1 VHRQFDAVGS
11 VRICPPHQIEEV
23 MMSQAQH
30 IAAIPPALA
39 SEPLLQLDDI
49 EVIYEKVIF
58 AIKHISLQ
66 VAPQSIV
73 ALLGTNGAGKSTIL
87 KAISGLAPAQR
98 GEIVQGKIVYG
109 GQEITHAT
117 PGQRVAQGLVQVLE
131 GRHCFGH
138 LTVEENLLTGAFIR
152 RPSSKALAH
161 ALEKVYAFFPRLKLL
176 RNNYAGYTSGG
187 EQQMVAIGRAL
198 MASPKLI
205 LLDEPSM
212 GLAPQIVEEIF
223 EIVHQLQ
230 QGEGLSFL
238 LAEQNATVALRYANY
253 AYVLESGHITHH
265 GDAHTIASS
274 QALSDSYLGSR

>member
-1 VHRQFDAVGS
+1 
-11 VRICPPHQIEEV
+11 
-23 MMSQAQH
+23 MTQAQLNT
-30 IAAIPPALA
+30 IPPQALTA
-39 SEPLLQLDDI
+39 VEPLLQLDNI

-58 AIKHISLQ
+58 AIKHISLE
-66 VAPQSIV
+66 VKPQSIV
-73 ALLGTNGAGKSTIL
+73 ALLGANGAGKSTIL

-98 GEIVQGKIVYG
+98 GEIVQGRIVYASK
-109 GQEITHAT
+109 EITRAT
-117 PGQRVAQGLVQVLE
+117 PGQLVAQGLVQVLE

-152 RPSSKALAH
+152 RPSGKSLAQD
-161 ALEKVYAFFPRLKLL
+161 LEKVYAFFPRLKLL
-176 RNNYAGYTSGG
+176 RKNYAGYTSGG

-198 MASPKLI
+198 MANPKLI

-230 QGEGLSFL
+230 QTQGLSFL
-238 LAEQNATVALRYANY
+238 LAEQNATVALRYANH
-253 AYVLESGHITHH
+253 AYVLESGHITQQ
-265 GDAHTIASS
+265 GEAQTIASS

>member
-1 VHRQFDAVGS
+1 
-11 VRICPPHQIEEV
+11 
-23 MMSQAQH
+23 MTQAQLNT
-30 IAAIPPALA
+30 IPVQALTA
-39 SEPLLQLDDI
+39 VEPLLQLDNV

-58 AIKHISLQ
+58 AIKHISLE
-66 VAPQSIV
+66 VKPRSIV
-73 ALLGTNGAGKSTIL
+73 ALLGANGAGKSTIL

-98 GEIVQGKIVYG
+98 GEIIQGRIVYG
-109 GQEITHAT
+109 GKDVTKAT
-117 PGQRVAQGLVQVLE
+117 PGQLVAQGLVQVLE

-152 RPSSKALAH
+152 RPSSKGLAH
-161 ALEKVYAFFPRLKLL
+161 DLEKVYAFFPRLKLL
-176 RNNYAGYTSGG
+176 RKNYAGYTSGG

-198 MASPKLI
+198 MANPKLI

-230 QGEGLSFL
+230 QTQGLSFL
-238 LAEQNATVALRYANY
+238 LAEQNATVALRYANH
-253 AYVLESGHITHH
+253 AYVLESGHITQQ
-265 GDAHTIASS
+265 GDAQTIANS

>member
-1 VHRQFDAVGS
+1 MTQT
-11 VRICPPHQIEEV
+11 Q
-23 MMSQAQH
+23 QKQH
-30 IAAIPPALA
+30 PGQMEAA
-39 SEPLLQLDDI
+39 SEPILQLDNV

-66 VAPQSIV
+66 VGSQSIV
-73 ALLGTNGAGKSTIL
+73 ALLGANGAGKSTIL

-98 GEIVQGKIVYG
+98 GEIVQGRIVYAG
-109 GQEITHAT
+109 KEVTQAT
-117 PGQRVAQGLVQVLE
+117 PGQLVAQGLVQVLE

-152 RPSSKALAH
+152 RPSNQALAQ

-176 RNNYAGYTSGG
+176 RKHYAGYTSGG

-198 MASPKLI
+198 MANPRLI

-230 QGEGLSFL
+230 QAQGLSFL

-253 AYVLESGHITHH
+253 AYVLEGGHITHH
-265 GDAHTIASS
+265 GDAASIASS
-274 QALSDSYLGSR
+274 QVLSDSYLGGH

>member
-1 VHRQFDAVGS
+1 MTQTQQKLYPGQIDA
-11 VRICPPHQIEEV
+11 
-23 MMSQAQH
+23 
-30 IAAIPPALA
+30 A
-39 SEPLLQLDDI
+39 SEPILQLDNI

-66 VAPQSIV
+66 VGPQSIV
-73 ALLGTNGAGKSTIL
+73 ALLGANGAGKSTIL

-98 GEIVQGKIVYG
+98 GEIVQGRIVYA
-109 GQEITHAT
+109 GQDVTQAT
-117 PGQRVAQGLVQVLE
+117 PGQLVAQGLVQVLE

-152 RPSSKALAH
+152 RPSNKALAED
-161 ALEKVYAFFPRLKLL
+161 LEKVYAFFPRLKLL
-176 RNNYAGYTSGG
+176 RKNYAGYTSGG

-198 MASPKLI
+198 MANPKLI

-230 QGEGLSFL
+230 QTQGLSFL

-265 GDAHTIASS
+265 GDAKSIASS
-274 QALSDSYLGSR
+274 QVLSDSYLGSQ